1 MRIFDEPR
9 SGLTPAAEQLLEGF
23 DASSPERL
31 TARELRVELVTT
43 AAFLA
48 AAVLMAA
55 LIPDQRELDPLLA
68 GVLVVVYA
76 VTSRVRFVVRW
87 GFTVPTQLVFV
98 PMLFLLPAGEVPLFV
113 AAGIV
118 LGGLPDCLRGRAHPS
133 RLLMAPGDAWH
144 AVGPALVIALAG
156 SPEPSLSEWPL
167 LLGALGAQ
175 LLLDNVVSSLREW
188 LGQGIPPSLEGVE
201 LGWVALVDLLLSPI
215 GLLAAMA
222 ATVETYSVLL
232 VLPLAALLAIFAAE
246 RQARLQQA
254 LELSRAYRGTTL
266 LLADVLEADDEYT
279 GVHSHG
285 VVALSVAVAD
295 AMGLDSRERRN
306 VEFGALLHDIGKIA
320 VPKEIINKPG
330 PLTDDEWLVIR
341 THTIEGQRML
351 DQVGG
356 LLSDVGRIVRSS
368 HERWDGSGY
377 PDGLAG
383 PEIPLGASI
392 VACCDAF
399 NAMTTDRPYR
409 PAMSLEEAVAEV
421 RDKAGSQF
429 NPLVV
434 DALLLVLDAPAPGAR
449 RPGIHAIAVPA
460 SDRVGS
466 TRV

>member
-1 MRIFDEPR
+1 MRLFQDQP
-9 SGLTPAAEQLLEGF
+9 SGLTPAGERLLEGF
-23 DASSPERL
+23 DTSSPEPL
-31 TARELRVELVTT
+31 TARELVVELVT
-43 AAFLA
+43 AMAFVA
-48 AAVLMAA
+48 AAALMAT

-68 GVLVVVYA
+68 GTLVVAYA
-76 VTSRVRFVVRW
+76 VTSRVRFVARY

-98 PMLFLLPAGEVPLFV
+98 PMLFLLPAGTVPLFV
-113 AAGIV
+113 AAGIA
-118 LGGLPDCLRGRAHPS
+118 LGGLPDCVRGRAHPS
-133 RLLMAPGDAWH
+133 RLLMSAGDAWH
-144 AVGPALVIALAG
+144 SVGPALVIGLAG
-156 SPEPSLSEWPL
+156 SPEASLAEWPV

-175 LLLDNVVSSLREW
+175 FLVDNVVSSLREW
-188 LGQGIPPSLEGVE
+188 VALGISPSLEVVP
-201 LGWVALVDLLLSPI
+201 LAWIVLVDLLLSPI

-222 ATVETYSVLL
+222 ASIETYAVLL

-246 RQARLQQA
+246 RRVRLHQA

-279 GVHSHG
+279 GVHSQG

-368 HERWDGSGY
+368 HESWDGSGY
-377 PDGLAG
+377 PDRLAG
-383 PEIPLGASI
+383 DEIPLGSTI
-392 VACCDAF
+392 VCCCDAF

-409 PAMSLEEAVAEV
+409 PAMTLGEATAEL
-421 RDKAGSQF
+421 RAKAGSQF
-429 NPLVV
+429 NPAAV
-434 DALLLVLDAPAPGAR
+434 DALLSVLERTVTEAPEGTR
-449 RPGIHAIAVPA
+449 RPGIHAVAVPA
-460 SDRVGS
+460 AE
-466 TRV
+466 

>member
-1 MRIFDEPR
+1 MRIYDEPR

-23 DASSPERL
+23 DTHSPEPL
-31 TARELRVELVTT
+31 TSRELRVELVTT
-43 AAFLA
+43 AAFVL
-48 AAVLMAA
+48 AAVLMAT
-55 LIPDQRELDPLLA
+55 LIPGQRELDPLLA
-68 GVLVVVYA
+68 ATLVVVYA
-76 VTSRVRFVVRW
+76 VTSRVRFVVRY

-98 PMLFLLPAGEVPLFV
+98 PMLFLLPAGAVPLFV

-118 LGGLPDCLRGRAHPS
+118 LGGVPDCVRGRAHVS
-133 RLLMAPGDAWH
+133 RLLRAPGDAWH
-144 AVGPALVIALAG
+144 SVGPALVIALAG
-156 SPEPSLSEWPL
+156 SPDPSLSEWPL
-167 LLGALGAQ
+167 LLAALGAQ
-175 LLLDNVVSSLREW
+175 LVVDNVVSSLREW
-188 LGQGIPPSLEGVE
+188 IGLGIPPSVE
-201 LGWVALVDLLLSPI
+201 VGPLGWVALVDLLLSPV

-222 ATVETYSVLL
+222 AAIETYSVLL

-246 RQARLQQA
+246 RQARVRQA

-368 HERWDGSGY
+368 HESWDGSGY
-377 PDGLAG
+377 PDGLVG
-383 PEIPLGASI
+383 PEIPLGATI
-392 VACCDAF
+392 VCCCDAF

-409 PAMSLEEAVAEV
+409 PAMTLDEAVAEL

-429 NPLVV
+429 NPIVV
-434 DALLLVLDAPAPGAR
+434 DALLRVLDPPASGAR
-449 RPGIHAIAVPA
+449 RPGIHAVAVPA
-460 SDRVGS
+460 SQ
-466 TRV
+466 